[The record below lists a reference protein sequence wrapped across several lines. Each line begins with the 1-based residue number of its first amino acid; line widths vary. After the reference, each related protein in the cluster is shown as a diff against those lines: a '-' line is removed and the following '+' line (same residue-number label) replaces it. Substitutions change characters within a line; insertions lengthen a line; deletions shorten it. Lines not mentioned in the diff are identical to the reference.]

1 MMKKEDSFFNGIE
14 DTLHSYEDA
23 YVPGAWEDFQEKRKR
38 RRMGIWFFRLGSAA
52 AVLLLLSYVVIQFHT
67 KAPVPTQFA
76 RTKKMVQQKNNN
88 AIQSP
93 KENSTTDQLIVSQKT
108 DTIQSTYKQVVAKT
122 NNLNNLFKPGVVY
135 QPIVIDKDDT
145 GKKSTTAIIAQNKQV
160 YQPSQRI
167 TADDTASG
175 KPVKIDASNGV
186 IAQAPVKRYT
196 GEGTRSVYDS
206 LVNSKTNRQTDIAI
220 KKNDKHLTYSVVV
233 SPAVGNQKFNF
244 GTGLQVSY
252 KIGNN
257 LFINSGVAYSSL
269 NAAAA
274 GNSGTDPYKRT
285 QNVNLEVSGFEVPVG
300 LQYRTKKGFYV
311 SAGVMAMNVMNNH
324 LQYDYLVEGTSSTLL
339 ASASSPTVLTP
350 PAVKAVPEQ
359 KTEESKEKIN
369 NVLGFYILSVG
380 QKKTIG
386 NKKFNF
392 GPFIRVPFGPV
403 SSENIRLLQGGVS
416 LGFDF

>member
-1 MMKKEDSFFNGIE
+1 MMKKEDNFFSGIE
-14 DTLHSYEDA
+14 DTLHSYEDT

-52 AVLLLLSYVVIQFHT
+52 AVLLLLSYIAIQSYNKT
-67 KAPVPTQFA
+67 PASTQFA
-76 RTKKMVQQKNNN
+76 RTKKIVQPKNNN

-93 KENSTTDQLIVSQKT
+93 KENSTTDQLIVTQKT
-108 DTIQSTYKQVVAKT
+108 DTITQQTDKQVLVKA
-122 NNLNNLFKPGVVY
+122 NNLNNLFKPGSVY
-135 QPIVIDKDDT
+135 QPVVIDKGDT
-145 GKKSTTAIIAQNKQV
+145 DKKSIVGVIAQTKPT
-160 YQPSQRI
+160 YQPVPKI
-167 TADDTASG
+167 AAADTASG
-175 KPVKIDASNGV
+175 KSAKIDAFANT
-186 IAQAPVKRYT
+186 IAQAPVKKYT
-196 GEGTRSVYDS
+196 GNSKSVYDS
-206 LVNSKTNRQTDIAI
+206 LVNSKTNRQADVAI
-220 KKNDKHLTYSVVV
+220 KKNDKNLTYSVVV

-244 GTGLQVSY
+244 GTGVQVSY

-269 NAAAA
+269 NATEK
-274 GNSGTDPYKRT
+274 GNPGTDPYKRT
-285 QNVNLEVSGFEVPVG
+285 QGVNLEVSGFEIPVG

-339 ASASSPTVLTP
+339 ASASNSTALAP

-392 GPFIRVPFGPV
+392 GPFVRVPFGPV

>member
-1 MMKKEDSFFNGIE
+1 MMKKEDDFFSGIE

-23 YVPGAWEDFQEKRKR
+23 YVPGAWEDLQEKRKR
-38 RRMGIWFFRLGSAA
+38 RRMAIWFFRLGSAA
-52 AVLLLLSYVVIQFHT
+52 AVLLLLSYAVIQFYAKT
-67 KAPVPTQFA
+67 PVPAQFA
-76 RTKKMVQQKNNN
+76 RAKKTVQPKNNKD
-88 AIQSP
+88 IRSP
-93 KENSTTDQLIVSQKT
+93 KENPTTDQFIATQKT
-108 DTIQSTYKQVVAKT
+108 DTTIQQINKQILAKT
-122 NNLNNLFKPGVVY
+122 NNLNSLFKPGAVY
-135 QPIVIDKDDT
+135 QPIVINKDDT
-145 GKKSTTAIIAQNKQV
+145 DKNNTTAVIAQTKPV
-160 YQPSQRI
+160 YQPAQKFV
-167 TADDTASG
+167 AADTASSD
-175 KPVKIDASNGV
+175 PVKFNASNGV
-186 IAQAPVKRYT
+186 IARVPVKKYT
-196 GEGTRSVYDS
+196 GGSRSVYDS
-206 LVNSKTNRQTDIAI
+206 LVNSKTNRQADVVM
-220 KKNDKHLTYSVVV
+220 KKNEKNLTYSVIV

-257 LFINSGVAYSSL
+257 LFVNSGVAYSSL
-269 NAAAA
+269 NAASA
-274 GNSGTDPYKRT
+274 GNQGADPYKRT
-285 QNVNLEVSGFEVPVG
+285 QNVNLEVSGFEIPVG

-339 ASASSPTVLTP
+339 ASASSSTALA
-350 PAVKAVPEQ
+350 PATVKAAPEQ

-392 GPFIRVPFGPV
+392 GPFLRVPFGPV
-403 SSENIRLLQGGVS
+403 SSENIRLLQGGIS